1 MPSAR
6 ANQNMH
12 PSQSWGPPPMSS
24 GGHGYG
30 SDHSYMAPPPP
41 SQYDDYYPPSD
52 MPFDNQPH
60 SGPPTYSKGAHA
72 TNVQPQQSMIG
83 KVDLLNPIF

>member
-12 PSQSWGPPPMSS
+12 PSQSWGPPQP
-24 GGHGYG
+24 
-30 SDHSYMAPPPP
+30 YMGAPTP

-52 MPFDNQPH
+52 MPFDKQRLG
-60 SGPPTYSKGAHA
+60 GPPTYSKGAHA

-83 KVDLLNPIF
+83 KVDFPSILSFNLSP